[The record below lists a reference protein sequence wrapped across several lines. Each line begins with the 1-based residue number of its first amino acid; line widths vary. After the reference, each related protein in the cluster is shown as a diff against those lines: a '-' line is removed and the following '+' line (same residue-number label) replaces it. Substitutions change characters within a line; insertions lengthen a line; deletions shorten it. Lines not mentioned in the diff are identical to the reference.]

1 VLGASSELLQN
12 IRIIYTNIKQFQLCL
27 GDYLKV
33 NKAAAEIAALATDL
47 LGWLNNHGKVR
58 KVFDNAQKQIS
69 EDRTG
74 QAVILAYLIA
84 NLTRWT
90 THYVAFV
97 RLHRVKDALQFSVLK
112 SRRAIVAA
120 QVGAA
125 KYTEKAELTENAEH
139 HCNVIG
145 DHTFWLGLETLI
157 GDIEPIT
164 LGTNIN
170 QADSTRPDQ
179 VLLTIA
185 GIYLHFV
192 DHPEPLVAKAMSDR
206 IEKRW
211 KACDQPLFILA
222 LILNPFEGL
231 SAFGSSAN
239 LNNFKCNTL
248 LVYVCSLCDV
258 QL

>member
-1 VLGASSELLQN
+1 L
-12 IRIIYTNIKQFQLCL
+12 TL
-27 GDYLKV
+27 GDYFKV
-33 NKAAAEIAALATDL
+33 NEIAAEIAAQATDL
-47 LGWLNNHGKVR
+47 IGWLNNHGKVR
-58 KVFDNAQKQIS
+58 KVFDGAQKQIS

-74 QAVILAYLIA
+74 KIVIVAYLVA

-90 THYVAFV
+90 THYVAFA
-97 RLHRVKDALQFSVLK
+97 RLYRVKDALQFAVLK
-112 SRRAIVAA
+112 SRGTIIAA
-120 QVGAA
+120 QVGVA
-125 KYTEKAELTENAEH
+125 KYTEKAELTRSAEY
-139 HCNVIG
+139 HCNIIG
-145 DHTFWLGLETLI
+145 DHTFWLGLETVI

-170 QADSTRPDQ
+170 QADSTRLDQ
-179 VLLTIA
+179 TLLTIA

-192 DHPEPLVAKAMSDR
+192 DHPEPQVAKHMTER

-231 SAFGSSAN
+231 SAFGSLAN

-248 LVYVCSLCDV
+248 LIQVCVCPDMPIM
-258 QL
+258 